1 MPKKKK
7 ETKLKRE
14 EMLKAFDEIQMARP
28 PYVLEKMVVGSKFTE
43 EQRYAQCVLELSIT
57 YDNLRI
63 AECNLEIKEIEMDE
77 VDTSTRKGELERKIK
92 QVESEQLRR
101 AVLGALREFECLY
114 EMWEKFPTRYTRE
127 DLNNAQPLEYK
138 QRLQIQAQHDM
149 NAGGRISATNQEGL
163 RQVGMA
169 PYPSLDVV
177 RDVEER
183 YLDGGKSRILLA
195 VATQYKA
202 EEGLPC
208 IEGLEMPN
216 GSEIKIYNSWGRPVD
231 DNYNHIV
238 KTALED
244 RADYIITVEDDTF
257 PPPDALV
264 RLMEVMRKNPKAAVG
279 AWYPKKEK
287 SRQGVH
293 IIVKNGKRQFMKDN
307 GKVQE
312 AYTMAM
318 GCSIYPI
325 ELFMKIPYPWFKT
338 TVNLSQDSFFSQLV
352 REAGYKLLVDTS
364 VKCKHV
370 DRETGEVF
378 E

>member
-1 MPKKKK
+1 MRKKKK

-14 EMLKAFDEIQMARP
+14 EMLKAFDEIQMARS

-57 YDNLRI
+57 YDNLRM
-63 AECNLEIKEIEMDE
+63 AQCNLEIKEIEMNE
-77 VDTSTRKGELERKIK
+77 IDTSTRKGELEREIK
-92 QVESEQLRR
+92 EVEREQLRR
-101 AVLGALREFECLY
+101 AMLGALREFECLY

-138 QRLQIQAQHDM
+138 KRLQIQAQHDM
-149 NAGGRISATNQEGL
+149 NAGGRISVANQEGL
-163 RQVGMA
+163 RQVGMS

-183 YLDGGKSRILLA
+183 YLAGGKSRILLA
-195 VATQYKA
+195 VATQHKA

-279 AWYPKKEK
+279 AYYPKKEK

-307 GKVQE
+307 GKVQK

-338 TVNLSQDSFFSQLV
+338 TANLSQDSFFSQLV